1 VPRYCDVVFRRKP
14 PPWVCAWQDTGLHV
28 TLQGPRQ
35 TMLGPSAALYARRGE
50 GETHAVATSG
60 SQSEAV
66 CGQIVRYVGKDAWPP
81 SFGDE
86 CADCA
91 RLTVGGG
98 AAPKPSATA

>member
-1 VPRYCDVVFRRKP
+1 
-14 PPWVCAWQDTGLHV
+14 
-28 TLQGPRQ
+28 
-35 TMLGPSAALYARRGE
+35 MLGPSPALHATRGT
-50 GETHAVATSG
+50 GETHAVATGG

-66 CGQIVRYVGKDAWPP
+66 CGQIVRYVRKDKWPP

-98 AAPKPSATA
+98 GNSPKKT

>member
-1 VPRYCDVVFRRKP
+1 M
-14 PPWVCAWQDTGLHV
+14 CAWQDTGIHA
-28 TLQGPRQ
+28 TLAGPRQ
-35 TMLGPSAALYARRGE
+35 TMLGQSQALYARRGS
-50 GETHAVATSG
+50 GETHAVVTNG

-66 CGQIVRYVGKDAWPP
+66 CGQIVRYVGKDKWPP

-98 AAPKPSATA
+98 ATPQPPATA